1 MSWCGSWHHKPAPPR
16 GTGRVCGDHAAHYTP
31 GQLVLTEL
39 GLTAGGK
46 RCAELEQR
54 LLLRAAGLA
63 QWSYA

>member
-1 MSWCGSWHHKPAPPR
+1 M
-16 GTGRVCGDHAAHYTP
+16 GRVCGDHAAHYTP